1 MKLNL
6 AHGLTILLVLF
17 LVDKSLQ
24 QESFLEKIV
33 DTNFKNSFCKF
44 LSLNVQNQD
53 KSKIFLMTLLK
64 ISFNKNIFFRM

>member
-53 KSKIFLMTLLK
+53 KSKIFLNDPLK
-64 ISFNKNIFFRM
+64 NKFQ